1 MGLVDTED
9 TRLRKNEVEA
19 QLYEKLYDP
28 PQDGATPLDGAG
40 QPRTSVIHKTDVEYK
55 LGRGFTREPV
65 LLAGACNE
73 HPAGCPEGSHKAVG
87 VNIAKK

>member
-1 MGLVDTED
+1 MPLVDKED
-9 TRLRKNEVEA
+9 TRLQHNADAARAYVT
-19 QLYEKLYDP
+19 LYDP
-28 PQDGATPLDGAG
+28 PKGGATPLDGSG
-40 QPRTSVIHKTDVEYK
+40 KPCTSNIHATDVDYK